1 MVGEL
6 VVFKQKNNS
15 AKQQFF
21 PGSIL
26 CVCMCVSNN
35 NECIT
40 ASGYNAD
47 VCESLHVCVCH
58 IYQGIIH
65 SSNRSNNLRWFTVDR
80 FIIHP
85 VLSTTLQRK

>member
-47 VCESLHVCVCH
+47 VCESLHVCVCVTF
-58 IYQGIIH
+58 IKAFSTVQIGQII
-65 SSNRSNNLRWFTVDR
+65 SGG
-80 FIIHP
+80 
-85 VLSTTLQRK
+85 LQLTDL